1 MRNKKKVLS
10 IIMIFI
16 VALIF
21 LSLFISSKKENKALS
36 NIIKEISS
44 ENISVKNNAIE
55 KLALLAK
62 EGNPI
67 AMYRYSEILIN
78 SNRIEEAIHNLELLF
93 EAGDEKATILLGITY
108 LENTEKKLKGFHL
121 LNTLAEKGS
130 STSQLYLG
138 VCFTEEECPLP
149 KNEYLSFYWLTL
161 AEKNGESDANFLL
174 KITKPKNK
182 KISREMQ
189 KEETQ
194 KVICEINPS
203 SPSC

>member
-1 MRNKKKVLS
+1 MLS
-10 IIMIFI
+10 KIIVSI

-21 LSLFISSKKENKALS
+21 LSFFISSKKENKILN
-36 NIIKEISS
+36 NIIKEINS
-44 ENISVKNNAIE
+44 EDINVKNDAIE
-55 KLALLAK
+55 KLELLAK
-62 EGNPI
+62 KGNSI
-67 AMYRYSEILIN
+67 AMYRYSEILID
-78 SNRIEEAIHNLELLF
+78 SDRMEEAIHNLELLF

-149 KNEYLSFYWLTL
+149 KNEYLAFYWLTL

-174 KITKPKNK
+174 KITKTKNE
-182 KISREMQ
+182 KINREVQ

-203 SPSC
+203 SQSCSP

>member
-1 MRNKKKVLS
+1 MRNKKRLS
-10 IIMIFI
+10 IIIATI
-16 VALIF
+16 IALIC
-21 LSLFISSKKENKALS
+21 LSLFISNQRENKVLS
-36 NIIKEISS
+36 NIIKEINS
-44 ENISVKNNAIE
+44 ENISVRNNAIE
-55 KLALLAK
+55 KLAFLAK

-67 AMYRYSEILIN
+67 AMYRYSEILID
-78 SNRIEEAIHNLELLF
+78 SNRIERAIHHLALLF

-149 KNEYLSFYWLTL
+149 KNEYQSFYWLTL
-161 AEKNGESDANFLL
+161 AERNGESDANFLL

-182 KISREMQ
+182 KISHEVQ

-203 SPSC
+203 SPLC